1 MDWLDNYRT
10 ERLWWTT
17 VAVLVLL
24 LAATAVVSLA
34 DRRVLDGDGVWAKP
48 LKFELALALHFAT
61 LALIMGSLGEA
72 WRQSTGLWWVAIAS
86 AACTS
91 FEMAYILVQ
100 AGRQQASHFNLATP
114 FLAAMYG
121 LMAAGAVVI
130 TVAAAVV
137 GAVALIDGDARLGP
151 ATRLGIG
158 LGLIGGT
165 ILTLVIAFR
174 MGGALDHHV
183 GREPAGAPRLPLTG
197 WSLAVGDRRVP
208 HFFATH
214 MMQALPLAGLGF
226 DWLLPRL
233 TATIAMLTL
242 AAGWTAITLFFFHQ
256 ANSGT
261 PFHRWPN

>member
-1 MDWLDNYRT
+1 MDWLDNHRT
-10 ERLWWTT
+10 EKLWWIT
-17 VAVLVLL
+17 VALLVLL
-24 LAATAVVSLA
+24 LAATLLVSLV
-34 DRRVLDGDGVWAKP
+34 DRRVLDGASVWAKP

-61 LALIMGSLGEA
+61 LALIVSSLGEP
-72 WRQSTGLWWVAIAS
+72 WRQSAGLWWVAVAS

-91 FEMAYILVQ
+91 FEVAYILVQ

-114 FLAAMYG
+114 FLTAMYR

-137 GAVALIDGDARLGP
+137 GVAALLDGDARLGP
-151 ATRLGIG
+151 ATRLGVG

-183 GREPAGAPRLPLTG
+183 GLEPTGAPRLPLTG

-214 MMQALPLAGLGF
+214 MMQALPLAGLGL

-233 TATIAMLTL
+233 AATIAVLAL
-242 AAGWTAITLFFFHQ
+242 AAGWAAITLFFFHQ
-256 ANSGT
+256 ANSGM
-261 PFHRWPN
+261 PLHRWPT